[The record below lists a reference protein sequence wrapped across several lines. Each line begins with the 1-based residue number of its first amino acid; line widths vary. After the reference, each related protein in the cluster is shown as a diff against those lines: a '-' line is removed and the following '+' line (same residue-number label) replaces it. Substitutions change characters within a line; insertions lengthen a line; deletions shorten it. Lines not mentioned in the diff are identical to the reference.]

1 MKIIENSDNPTE
13 ILENDKENN
22 NLSLFYFTASWCGPC
37 KRIFPSLLDL
47 ENKLKEQY
55 NQKDIDKNE
64 TSDSDSDSDSDSEAE
79 KEKNDDFK
87 KIIFYKVD
95 INENEDYCNFLNIKS
110 VPTFYL
116 YNGDVL
122 LGQTQGANIKNIG
135 ELITNNIKIK
145 K

>member
-1 MKIIENSDNPTE
+1 MIKKVIIYLYF
-13 ILENDKENN
+13 ILSI
-22 NLSLFYFTASWCGPC
+22 LVWSC

-55 NQKDIDKNE
+55 NKK
-64 TSDSDSDSDSDSEAE
+64 DSDSEDSDSE
-79 KEKNDDFK
+79 DSVDMSETDSESELEKNDDLR

-95 INENEDYCNFLNIKS
+95 IEENEEYCNSLNIRS

-116 YNGDVL
+116 YDGKEL
-122 LGQTQGANIKNIG
+122 LGKTQGANIKNIG